1 MEYRVDS
8 RTLKLFL
15 AVAEQGSIGRAAES
29 IPITQPALS
38 KHMQRLEV
46 QLGVTLFQRTS
57 VGIEL
62 TPFGQAL
69 AVHARTVLA
78 EVQRLQNRMADLREG
93 RAGQVAIGA
102 GTGIL
107 ESYVAPAV
115 TRLTHRYPD
124 VRVTAAAGLAED
136 LLPALRDGELDI
148 LAGSRPAAG
157 WPEEIVC
164 TPWFKDEIGIVVRVG
179 HPLQRRRGLTLE
191 SLRGSRWVLPP
202 RQHTFTRGCTACFQ
216 SAGIAPPAATIV
228 TTSAT
233 FIDHTVANSDALTF
247 MPLDL
252 IRAPSRQR
260 MAQLRVPGST
270 WSREVCLF
278 HRANTVQTP
287 IIRALMH
294 ELMAMKPY
302 RSIVSRATVES
313 QA

>member
-8 RTLKLFL
+8 RSLKLFL
-15 AVAEQGSIGRAAES
+15 AVAEQGSIGRAAEA

-38 KHMQRLEV
+38 KHMQRLEA

-102 GTGIL
+102 GAGIL

-191 SLRGSRWVLPP
+191 SLRDSRWVLPP
-202 RQHTFTRGCTACFQ
+202 RQHTFTRSCVACFQ
-216 SAGIAPPAATIV
+216 SAGIAPPG
-228 TTSAT
+228 
-233 FIDHTVANSDALTF
+233 SDDRDDIGDVHRPYRGQLRC
-247 MPLDL
+247 LDL
-252 IRAPSRQR
+252 HASGPHPRPVATTHVPITRAGEY
-260 MAQLRVPGST
+260 LVPRGLPVS
-270 WSREVCLF
+270 SRE
-278 HRANTVQTP
+278 HRTDADHSGAYAGVDG
-287 IIRALMH
+287 H
-294 ELMAMKPY
+294 EA
-302 RSIVSRATVES
+302 I
-313 QA
+313 